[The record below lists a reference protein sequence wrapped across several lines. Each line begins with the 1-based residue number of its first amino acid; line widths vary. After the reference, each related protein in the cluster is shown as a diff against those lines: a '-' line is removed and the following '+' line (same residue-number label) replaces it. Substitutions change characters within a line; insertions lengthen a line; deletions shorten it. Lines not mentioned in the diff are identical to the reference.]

1 MVKKLAII
9 TGALILACTLVATSC
24 APTAEPAPADF
35 YKGNT
40 IDFVVAQS
48 PGTGIDLISRAIA
61 SHLGNE
67 TGASVIVAN
76 REGAGGLEGMN
87 YVYRGNPDGLTM
99 GTVASSKFVG
109 NSVLNEPA
117 AEYEIEEF
125 SYIMS
130 IDRQSYYFFA
140 SPEGSYQSI
149 ADLQAGK
156 DLKLGGGSPS
166 GAVCLGGLTVIKLLG
181 LEAKVV
187 TGFASESDRALAVER
202 GEIIGYCLNMPNAR
216 ASVEAGMVKPMFVLA
231 TERDPL
237 TPDVPAITELV
248 ELGGKDLSLARL
260 WETALAGSTLC
271 IASPGIPEERLA
283 FLRELAEG
291 LIQDEGFRAEIDTV
305 SGYEVQS
312 YIIGEELAAAMLN
325 TVANL
330 DDFQAIFTELIEKY
344 RA

>member
-1 MVKKLAII
+1 MIKKFGIAAGVVLLAVII
-9 TGALILACTLVATSC
+9 AATGC
-24 APTAEPAPADF
+24 PPQAEPAPADF
-35 YKGNT
+35 YKGKT

-48 PGTGIDLISRAIA
+48 PGSAIDLISRVVA
-61 SHLGNE
+61 SHLGSG

-87 YVYRGNPDGLTM
+87 YVYKAGPDGLTM

-109 NSVLNEPA
+109 NRVLNDPA
-117 AEYEIEEF
+117 AVYEIEKF
-125 SYIMS
+125 SYIIS
-130 IDRQSYYFFA
+130 IDRQSYYFFV
-140 SPEGSYQSI
+140 SPEGPYQSV

-166 GAVCLGGLTVIKLLG
+166 GSVCLGGLTVIKLLG
-181 LEAKVV
+181 LEAEVI
-187 TGFASESDRALAVER
+187 TGFGSESDRALAVER
-202 GEIIGYCLNMPNAR
+202 GEVIGYCLNMPNAR

-248 ELGGKDLSLARL
+248 ELDVEDLALARL

-271 IASPGIPEERLA
+271 IASPGIAEDRLA
-283 FLRELAEG
+283 FLRDIAEK
-291 LIQDEGFRAEIDTV
+291 LTQDEGFRAEINTV

-312 YIIGEELAAAMLN
+312 YVTGEELAAAMLD

-330 DDFQAIFTELIEKY
+330 DDFQAIFIELIEKY

>member
-1 MVKKLAII
+1 MIMGML
-9 TGALILACTLVATSC
+9 GLICMLVATSC
-24 APTAEPAPADF
+24 APTTEPAPADF

-40 IDFVVAQS
+40 IDFVVTQS
-48 PGTGIDLISRAIA
+48 PGSGIDLISRAIA
-61 SHLGNE
+61 THLGNE

-99 GTVASSKFVG
+99 GTVASSKLVG

-140 SPEGSYQSI
+140 SPEGPQSI

-156 DLKLGGGSPS
+156 DMKLGGGSPS

-216 ASVEAGMVKPMFVLA
+216 AGVEAGMVKPMFVLA

-237 TPDVPAITELV
+237 TPDVPAITELL
-248 ELGGKDLSLARL
+248 ELGGEDLALARL
-260 WETALAGSTLC
+260 WETALAGSSLC
-271 IASPGIPEERLA
+271 IASPGVPEDRLA

-291 LIQDEGFRAEIDTV
+291 LTKDEGFRAEIDTI

-312 YIIGEELAAAMLN
+312 YITGEELSAAMLD

-330 DDFQAIFTELIEKY
+330 DDFQAIFANLIEKY